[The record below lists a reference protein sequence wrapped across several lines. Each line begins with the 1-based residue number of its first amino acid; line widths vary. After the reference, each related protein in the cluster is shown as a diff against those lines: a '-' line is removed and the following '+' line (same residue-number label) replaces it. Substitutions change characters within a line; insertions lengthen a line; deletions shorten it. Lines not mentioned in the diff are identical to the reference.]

1 MGPLVNLSFSV
12 HLLPL
17 FLCSSLLLSITAH
30 LFQAGILFFAP
41 AKEAASTGLLS
52 TRWRSLWRSTGAVN
66 LAVRP
71 HHRGDDDFSL
81 HDAFVR
87 STHAALADMFLHRD
101 PQDWERKH
109 DVVAG
114 VVSHPVA
121 RRVEELPVAAVKSA
135 DGPSSDKEV
144 AEMEGEFHLS
154 LRGNTQPSE
163 TLRVLDVTGC
173 GSFSLSAGG
182 APAADDAAATA
193 VRRAG
198 QGPAGRRRLHRRRS
212 PPCTSSPSSSPGRK
226 KMAAPAPAPAQAVH
240 HVGVRREREEKK
252 RREREEL
259 VCWDAAVRRRRRSE
273 PRRCAAFAAAPSWP
287 SCLGSGRPPSRLAA
301 RKKGKEKKKER
312 KNNMQGHFGTYTTFS
327 LSFPIRNNKVM
338 GGVSNS

>member
-1 MGPLVNLSFSV
+1 MIVAF
-12 HLLPL
+12 
-17 FLCSSLLLSITAH
+17 
-30 LFQAGILFFAP
+30 
-41 AKEAASTGLLS
+41 
-52 TRWRSLWRSTGAVN
+52 
-66 LAVRP
+66 AVRHLKIVYFLVDTVKKWQASFFSRRRKRP
-71 HHRGDDDFSL
+71 RPPASSPPAGARSGAPPEPSTSPSGLIHRGNDDFSL

-87 STHAALADMFLHRD
+87 SAHAALADVFLHRD

-121 RRVEELPVAAVKSA
+121 RRVEELRVAAVKSA
-135 DGPSSDKEV
+135 DEPSSDKEV

-154 LRGNTQPSE
+154 LRSNTQPSE
-163 TLRVLDVTGC
+163 TLHVLDVTGSRTC
-173 GSFSLSAGG
+173 
-182 APAADDAAATA
+182 
-193 VRRAG
+193 RASST
-198 QGPAGRRRLHRRRS
+198 PRRRS

-226 KMAAPAPAPAQAVH
+226 KMAAPAPARAVH
-240 HVGVRREREEKK
+240 HVGVRREIEEKK

-259 VCWDAAVRRRRRSE
+259 VCWDAAVRRRCRSE

-312 KNNMQGHFGTYTTFS
+312 KNNMHGHF
-327 LSFPIRNNKVM
+327 
-338 GGVSNS
+338 VSTSKYFGCPTVKATIFRCPVVNFAIFKTLMKKAHD